1 MELRALISWCKD
13 REIILNY
20 PHTSSAIR
28 KVLKEKSQSQREMW
42 AQKKDTERCDVTG
55 FEDGRNGPLETWK
68 GQEMESHIKLP
79 SKNIALQTPSF

>member
-1 MELRALISWCKD
+1 
-13 REIILNY
+13 
-20 PHTSSAIR
+20 
-28 KVLKEKSQSQREMW
+28 MW